1 MSKEESS
8 SETKKHAGLIPA
20 RPDADTEW
28 IRLRQYV
35 YGDQTDELTEIEK
48 RLLTNDS
55 EDLDLD
61 PIEPTYPAT
70 MIQGAIAGKE
80 PQIAGS
86 TFYNA
91 TMSSL
96 YKPGEPAAALNAKGS

>member
-8 SETKKHAGLIPA
+8 SDTKKHAGLIPV
-20 RPDADTEW
+20 RPNADTEW

-35 YGDQTDELTEIEK
+35 YGDQTDELTEVEK

-61 PIEPTYPAT
+61 PTEPTYAAT
-70 MIQGAIAGKE
+70 MIQGAIVGKE
-80 PQIAGS
+80 PMIAGA

-96 YKPGEPAAALNAKGS
+96 YKAGEPAAALNAKGS